1 MYEYSKV
8 TLKHYV
14 ILYIIFCLIGAGLEW
29 SYGALW
35 NIVGTT
41 PWLYPDSPLHYT
53 SFGGVP
59 LWGGGGLVCI
69 SVYNAIIKREVKQLL
84 GVIPPLLLAVLWII
98 SYGAI

>member
-8 TLKHYV
+8 TLKNYV

-53 SFGGVP
+53 SFEGVP
-59 LWGGGGLVCI
+59 LWGVGGLVCI
-69 SVYNAIIKREVKQLL
+69 SIYNAIIKREVKQLL
-84 GVIPPLLLAVLWII
+84 GVIPPLLLVVLWII
-98 SYGAI
+98 FYVAI

>member
-1 MYEYSKV
+1 MYEHGKV

-41 PWLYPDSPLHYT
+41 PWLYPDSPLRYT
-53 SFGGVP
+53 SFEGVP
-59 LWGGGGLVCI
+59 LWGFGGLVCV
-69 SVYNAIIKREVKQLL
+69 SVYNAIIKREVKKLL
-84 GVIPPLLLAVLWII
+84 GVIPPLLLAALLII
-98 SYGAI
+98 FYGAI

>member
-1 MYEYSKV
+1 MYEHGKV

-14 ILYIIFCLIGAGLEW
+14 ILYIIFCLIGVGLEW

-53 SFGGVP
+53 SFEGVP
-59 LWGGGGLVCI
+59 LWGVGGLVCI

-98 SYGAI
+98 FYGAI